1 MAGVNHGRLLQAV
14 ATKDRGGDA
23 GDGVRVLSGIGKEF
37 LHLGCH
43 GILPW

>member
-23 GDGVRVLSGIGKEF
+23 GDGVRVLSAMGKEF
-37 LHLGCH
+37 WHLRCYGM
-43 GILPW
+43 LP